1 MWNKLLA
8 KSPRSKCSPSKKNTQ
23 SDDWGT
29 KCKKHF
35 ISGLEREKL
44 QDIKLIK
51 QRLNHNTR
59 LDTKNEYEKGEGLI
73 TCLGTQKHT
82 SKISNLSQKLN
93 FLCFGFSEP
102 FYKANRAFLYSLI
115 MHASITFS
123 SNIPQ
128 ARSFFTYESDIP
140 LKVILN

>member
-82 SKISNLSQKLN
+82 SKISNLSQNSIFFALASQNHFTKLTEHFYTVLSCMHQSHFQAISHKLEV
-93 FLCFGFSEP
+93 FLP
-102 FYKANRAFLYSLI
+102 
-115 MHASITFS
+115 T
-123 SNIPQ
+123 
-128 ARSFFTYESDIP
+128 
-140 LKVILN
+140 KVIFL